1 MTSTKLADFA
11 FRNHG
16 DWSFSNEAKA
26 WGLDT
31 PSFSSGAAYGD
42 LDGDGAP
49 DLVVNNV
56 NDTAFIYRNN
66 ARTLDK
72 DNHYLQVRLDG
83 EGKNRF
89 AVGARVTL
97 YGGGEQFVQ
106 ELEPIARL
114 PVERGLRADV
124 RRRPVPNDRLR

>member
-1 MTSTKLADFA
+1 MKLIDAMTSTKLADFA

-16 DWSFSNEAKA
+16 DWSFSNDAKA

-56 NDTAFIYRNN
+56 NDPAFIFRNN

-83 EGKNRF
+83 EGN
-89 AVGARVTL
+89 
-97 YGGGEQFVQ
+97 
-106 ELEPIARL
+106 EPL
-114 PVERGLRADV
+114 
-124 RRRPVPNDRLR
+124 RRRRTRDALRRERAVRSRSSTRRAASSRAWITC